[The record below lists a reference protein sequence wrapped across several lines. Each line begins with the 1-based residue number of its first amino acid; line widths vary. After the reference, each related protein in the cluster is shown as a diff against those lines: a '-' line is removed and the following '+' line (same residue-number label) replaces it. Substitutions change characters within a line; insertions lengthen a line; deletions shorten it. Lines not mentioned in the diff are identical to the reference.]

1 MKTEFIQ
8 QAKQLISELSVIEDR
23 HLLEIL
29 AVHSG
34 QKNVMRIHMANQEEY
49 RILES
54 FCKKNSFHLAHS
66 DFRLKLSW
74 TNEIGDRFYEE
85 VPWEDTSADEFIA
98 YFTKNDLELVARSV
112 SVEREGTHIEA
123 GLLYGYPQ
131 CCCENYESI
140 SNGEEWVDVLSKNS
154 QGTFFSPWSNKLA
167 YLVHGFTLFPDYFPC
182 GYSCAS
188 TKDLSIK
195 YFRLGESYNLGDF
208 VEMQLNLMSRTYLVA
223 PDSVLSFEGAKV
235 VDGMLHLAIH
245 NRGVFGKD
253 IAEELLRDHL
263 TIPLPKENEPCFWKW
278 GDTTYRVFVFSDAED
293 LKH

>member
-8 QAKQLISELSVIEDR
+8 QAEQLISELSVIEDR

-34 QKNVMRIHMANQEEY
+34 LKNVMRIHMSNKEEY
-49 RILES
+49 RILET
-54 FCKKNSFHLAHS
+54 FCINNSFHLAHS

-74 TNEIGDRFYEE
+74 TNEIGDRFYED

-98 YFTKNDLELVARSV
+98 YFTKNDLESLARSI
-112 SVEREGTHIEA
+112 SVEREGTHKEA
-123 GLLYGYPQ
+123 GLLYGYPR

-188 TKDLSIK
+188 TIELSKK
-195 YFRLGESYNLGDF
+195 YFRLGESYNLGSF
-208 VEMQLNLMSRTYLVA
+208 VKNQFNLMSRTYFVA
-223 PDSVLSFEGAKV
+223 QDSIISFEGAKV
-235 VDGMLHLAIH
+235 VNDMLHLSTQ
-245 NRGVFGKD
+245 NRGVYGKD
-253 IAEELLRDHL
+253 FTEGFLRDYF
-263 TIPLPKENEPCFWKW
+263 TISLPKENECCFWKW
-278 GDTTYRVFVFSDAED
+278 GDSTYRVFVFSDAED